1 MVRNI
6 FTLSFPLALAG
17 FAGAATFYYNQVGYD
32 AGQPFTVIV
41 KSDAQLDE
49 AEFSLMSNGSAVKT
63 GKLSKGTNPDNW
75 LNSGKFYTASLD
87 GDVAP
92 GTYKLQINE
101 NGQPQE
107 SGEFKVEK
115 NALAQNTLASVLNYF
130 YEDRAD
136 NSQIMDWDSKVQVYG
151 SQGKTRDVRGGWY
164 DASGDVSKYLSHLS
178 YANNLNPQQIPL
190 TVWSLAYAAEHIPAM
205 LASASTKAKTDE
217 EAVYGADFLV
227 RMLDD
232 EGFFYM
238 TVFDNWGAGSRY
250 LCAFTGSDGVKSA
263 DYKAAFREG
272 GGMAIAA
279 LARASK
285 LSVHGEFTNEQYLAA
300 AKKGF
305 EHLQGKQSIG
315 GNCEYCDDNK
325 ENIIDD
331 YTALLAATE
340 LYIATEKVDYLKD
353 ARARAKNLINR
364 LSDDGYFWSD
374 DAKTRPFWHAS
385 DAGLPLVALVRYAEV
400 ESKIT
405 MNSPSELI
413 DWYCVDMIGASCYN
427 YNAKDALD
435 AIKAHL
441 EWLVKVT
448 NETENPFGYARQ
460 TYKTQNAIKNGFFIP
475 HDNESNYWWQGE
487 SARIASL
494 AAASVTAARM
504 LQNRG
509 FTDSASVYKYA
520 TDQFDW
526 ILGKN
531 PYSTCMM
538 YKKGVKNPKIYDGQS
553 NYDETLEGGIA
564 NGITGKNKDG
574 SGIAWDDDGVG
585 AVGFDAMM
593 ESWQNWRWI
602 EQWLPHSTWY
612 LMALVARYDENPVV
626 IEAPEQPEGIAKT
639 RVLANAFDVSVSG
652 LNLMVSLPTDSRGK
666 VSAQTVRVL
675 DLSGAQVVSVPVSG
689 NRVNVRLP
697 QGMNGVY
704 MVQVPG
710 LGVRKIVVR

>member
-1 MVRNI
+1 MFRK
-6 FTLSFPLALAG
+6 LSITTIPLALAS

-63 GKLSKGTNPDNW
+63 GKLTKGENPDNW
-75 LNSGKFYTASLD
+75 LNSGKFYTAVLD

-92 GTYKLQINE
+92 GTYKLQVNE

-107 SGEFKVEK
+107 SGEFKVEAQ
-115 NALAQNTLASVLNYF
+115 ALSKNTLASVLNYF
-130 YEDRAD
+130 YDDRAS
-136 NSQIMDWDSKVQVYG
+136 NSQIMDWDSKVKVYG
-151 SQGKTRDVRGGWY
+151 SEGVTRDVRGGWY

-178 YANNLNPQQIPL
+178 YANNLSPQQIPL
-190 TVWSLAYAAEHIPAM
+190 TVWSLAYASDHIPTM
-205 LASASTKAKTDE
+205 LGSTNTKSKAAE
-217 EAVYGADFLV
+217 ESVYGADFLV
-227 RMLDD
+227 RMQDD
-232 EGFFYM
+232 AGFFYM

-263 DYKAAFREG
+263 DYKTAFREG

-315 GNCEYCDDNK
+315 GSCEYCDDHK

-340 LYIATEKVDYLKD
+340 LYAATNDETYLNE
-353 ARARAKNLINR
+353 ARKRAESLKGR

-374 DAKTRPFWHAS
+374 DDKTRPFWHAS
-385 DAGLPLVALVRYAEV
+385 DAGLPLLALVRYV
-400 ESKIT
+400 EIEMGQEADPPLDCVGCVADHYNDKVRGT
-405 MNSPSELI
+405 I
-413 DWYCVDMIGASCYN
+413 DYIQ
-427 YNAKDALD
+427 K
-435 AIKAHL
+435 HL
-441 EWLVKVT
+441 EWLVKGT
-448 NETENPFGYARQ
+448 NEIGNPFGYARQ
-460 TYKTQNAIKNGFFIP
+460 TYKTQGSVKNGFFIP

-487 SARIASL
+487 DARIASL

-504 LQNRG
+504 IANRG
-509 FTDSASVYKYA
+509 FSDSASVLKYA
-520 TDQFDW
+520 TDQLDW

-531 PYSTCMM
+531 PYGTCMM
-538 YKKGVKNPKIYDGQS
+538 YKKGIKNPAVYDGTS
-553 NYDETLEGGIA
+553 DYDATLEGGIA
-564 NGITGKNKDG
+564 NGITGKNTDG
-574 SGIAWDDDGVG
+574 SGIAWDDDGV
-585 AVGFDAMM
+585 AYVGFS
-593 ESWQNWRWI
+593 ELEPWNNWRWV

-612 LMALVARYDENPVV
+612 LMALVARYDEKPVV
-626 IEAPEQPEGIAKT
+626 LQAKPVAEEAIRGVRTA
-639 RVLANAFDVSVSG
+639 VAGFDASVMG
-652 LNLMVSLPTDSRGK
+652 RHLNVSLPVG
-666 VSAQTVRVL
+666 VNGLHTVRVL
-675 DLSGAQVVSVPVSG
+675 DLSGAQVMSVPVAGQS
-689 NRVNVRLP
+689 VSVQLP

-704 MVQVPG
+704 LVQVPG
-710 LGVRKIVVR
+710 LGAKKVMVR

>member
-1 MVRNI
+1 MFRK
-6 FTLSFPLALAG
+6 LSVVTIPLALASV
-17 FAGAATFYYNQVGYD
+17 AGAATFYYNQVGYD

-41 KSDAQLDE
+41 KSDAQLDD

-63 GKLSKGTNPDNW
+63 GKLSKGENPDNW
-75 LNSGKFYTASLD
+75 LNSGKFYTATLE

-92 GTYKLQINE
+92 GTYKLSVNE

-107 SGEFKVEK
+107 SGEFKVEAQ
-115 NALAQNTLASVLNYF
+115 ALSKNTLASVLNYF
-130 YEDRAD
+130 YDDRAS
-136 NSQIMDWDSKVQVYG
+136 NSQIMDWDSKVKVYG
-151 SQGKTRDVRGGWY
+151 SDGVTRDVRGGWY

-190 TVWSLAYAAEHIPAM
+190 TVWSLAYAAERIPTM
-205 LASASTKAKTDE
+205 LGSTNTKAKTAD

-227 RMLDD
+227 RMQDD
-232 EGFFYM
+232 AGFFYM

-250 LCAFTGSDGVKSA
+250 LCAFSGSDGVKSA
-263 DYKAAFREG
+263 DYKTAFREG

-305 EHLQGKQSIG
+305 EHLQGKQTIG
-315 GNCEYCDDNK
+315 GNCEYCDDHK

-340 LYIATEKVDYLKD
+340 LYVATKDETYLTA
-353 ARARAKNLINR
+353 ARARAESLKGR

-385 DAGLPLVALVRYAEV
+385 DAGLPLLALVRYV
-400 ESKIT
+400 EIEMCQEADPPMDCVGCVADHYNDKVRGT
-405 MNSPSELI
+405 I
-413 DWYCVDMIGASCYN
+413 DYIQ
-427 YNAKDALD
+427 K
-435 AIKAHL
+435 HL

-448 NETENPFGYARQ
+448 NEIGNPFGYARQ
-460 TYKTQNAIKNGFFIP
+460 TYKTQGSVKNGFFIP

-487 SARIASL
+487 DARIASL

-504 LQNRG
+504 IANRG
-509 FTDSASVYKYA
+509 FSDSASVFKYA
-520 TDQFDW
+520 TDQLDW

-538 YKKGVKNPKIYDGQS
+538 YKKGLKNPAVYDGTS
-553 NYDETLEGGIA
+553 NYDATLEGGIA
-564 NGITGKNKDG
+564 NGITGKNTDG
-574 SGIAWDDDGVG
+574 SGIAWDDDGV
-585 AVGFDAMM
+585 AYVGFS
-593 ESWQNWRWI
+593 ELEPWNNWRWV

-612 LMALVARYDENPVV
+612 LMALVARYDEKPVV
-626 IEAPEQPEGIAKT
+626 LKAMPVAEAIRGVRA
-639 RVLANAFDVSVSG
+639 VVAGFDASVMG
-652 LNLMVSLPTDSRGK
+652 RHLNVSLPVGVNGLR
-666 VSAQTVRVL
+666 TVRVL
-675 DLSGAQVVSVPVSG
+675 DLSGAQVMSVPVAGQS
-689 NRVNVRLP
+689 VNVQLP

-704 MVQVPG
+704 LVQVPG
-710 LGVRKIVVR
+710 LGAKKVMVR

>member
-1 MVRNI
+1 MKRK
-6 FTLSFPLALAG
+6 LSVVTIPLALASV
-17 FAGAATFYYNQVGYD
+17 AGAATFYYNQVGYD

-41 KSDAQLDE
+41 KSDTQLDE

-63 GKLSKGTNPDNW
+63 GKLSKGENPDNW
-75 LNSGKFYTASLD
+75 LNSGKFYTATLD

-92 GTYKLQINE
+92 GTYKLQVNE

-107 SGEFKVEK
+107 SGEFKVEAQ
-115 NALAQNTLASVLNYF
+115 ALSKNTLASVLNYF
-130 YEDRAD
+130 YDDRAS
-136 NSQIMDWDSKVQVYG
+136 NSQIMDWDSKVKVYG
-151 SQGKTRDVRGGWY
+151 SDGVTRDVRGGWY

-190 TVWSLAYAAEHIPAM
+190 TVWSLAYAAERIPTM
-205 LASASTKAKTDE
+205 LGSTNTKAKTAD

-227 RMLDD
+227 RMQDD
-232 EGFFYM
+232 AGFFYM

-250 LCAFTGSDGVKSA
+250 LCAFSGSDGVKSA
-263 DYKAAFREG
+263 DYKTAFREG

-305 EHLQGKQSIG
+305 EHLQGKQTIG
-315 GNCEYCDDNK
+315 GNCEYCDDHK

-340 LYIATEKVDYLKD
+340 LYVATNDETYLTA
-353 ARARAKNLINR
+353 ARARAASLEGR

-385 DAGLPLVALVRYAEV
+385 DAGLPLLALVRYVEIEMCQEV
-400 ESKIT
+400 D
-405 MNSPSELI
+405 PPL
-413 DWYCVDMIGASCYN
+413 DCVGCVADHYN
-427 YNAKDALD
+427 DKVRGTIYYIQK
-435 AIKAHL
+435 HL

-448 NETENPFGYARQ
+448 NEIGNPFGYARQ
-460 TYKTQNAIKNGFFIP
+460 TYKTQGSVKNGFFIP

-487 SARIASL
+487 DARIASL

-504 LQNRG
+504 IANRG
-509 FTDSASVYKYA
+509 FSDSASVFKYA
-520 TDQFDW
+520 TDQLDW

-538 YKKGVKNPKIYDGQS
+538 YKKGLKNPEVYDGQS
-553 NYDETLEGGIA
+553 NYDKTLEGGIA
-564 NGITGKNKDG
+564 NGITGKNTDG
-574 SGIAWDDDGVG
+574 SGIAWDDDGV
-585 AVGFDAMM
+585 AYVGFS
-593 ESWQNWRWI
+593 ELEPWNNWRWV

-612 LMALVARYDENPVV
+612 LMALVARYDEKPVV
-626 IEAPEQPEGIAKT
+626 LKATPVAAAIRGVRAVVAG
-639 RVLANAFDVSVSG
+639 FDASVTG
-652 LNLMVSLPTDSRGK
+652 RDLNVSLPAGVNGLR
-666 VSAQTVRVL
+666 TVRVL
-675 DLSGAQVVSVPVSG
+675 DLSGAQVMSVPVAGQS
-689 NRVNVRLP
+689 VNVQLP

-704 MVQVPG
+704 LVQVPG
-710 LGVRKIVVR
+710 LGAKKVMVR